1 MKGTAMRGDTADE
14 DRAITGRLAADPK
27 QRAENLMIVDLL
39 RNDLTR
45 VARPGSVKAPRLFA
59 VETYPTIHQM
69 GSDVTAE
76 IAAPRHALDVIRA
89 LVPRRKRVVAGKRR
103 TASG

>member
-69 GSDVTAE
+69 VSDVTAE
-76 IAAPRHALDVIRA
+76 IAARRDAVDVIEA
-89 LVPRRKRVVAGKRR
+89 DRKSTRLH
-103 TASG
+103 ASH